1 MTKRVLMVVS
11 NPAVSTT
18 TGWPVGFWASELI
31 HPYEAFTKQ
40 GYAVTIA
47 SPDGGKV
54 EPDALSDPRD
64 ASGYSK
70 DDRLS
75 AAWLEKPDFTKLLEN
90 TPSVGTLDP
99 ADFDAIVIAGG
110 QGPMFTFEKA
120 TGLHKAFA
128 AFYEAG
134 KVSAALCHGTALLL
148 YIEENGAPFLKGKRI
163 TGFTNQEE
171 DFADQAVGQR
181 VMPFRIEDRARELGA
196 TFFARTPFGPHAMRD
211 GRLITGQ
218 QQNSGAE
225 TAKLVIE
232 SLEGGFEAR
241 RVAMI
246 GLGNVGFGLADN
258 LVRVGHSVTVG
269 IRESQPSERVREA
282 VERNPAIAV
291 APLTEAVAGAEVI
304 FLATPFQAAEE
315 ALNGAG
321 DLTGKILVDCT
332 NPVGPG
338 LTHGLDNRQSG
349 GEFIQGLAPTA
360 KVVKAFT
367 VYGYENF
374 VDSRYPGYGELLPA
388 MPIAGNDADAKALI
402 FALCRNL
409 GWEPVDVGG
418 IAASLHLEHQTLLWI
433 KMARVAGQGADFVW
447 ARLTRSG
454 Q

>member
-31 HPYEAFTKQ
+31 HPYDAFTKK

-54 EPDALSDPRD
+54 ETDALSDPRD

-75 AAWLEKPDFTKLLEN
+75 EAYLENPDFAKLLEN
-90 TPSVGTLDP
+90 TPSVGALDP
-99 ADFDAIVIAGG
+99 ADFDAIVVAGG

-120 TGLHKAFA
+120 VGLQNMFKAF
-128 AFYEAG
+128 YDGG
-134 KVSAALCHGTALLL
+134 KISAALCHGTALLL
-148 YIEENGAPFLKGKRI
+148 YIEENGTPFLKGKRI

-218 QQNSGAE
+218 QQNSGADV
-225 TAKLVIE
+225 AQLVIE
-232 SLEGGFEAR
+232 SLEGSFKPR
-241 RVAMI
+241 RTTII
-246 GLGNVGFGLADN
+246 GLGNVGFALADN

-269 IRESQPSERVREA
+269 LREAQPSERVRA
-282 VERNPAIAV
+282 SLERNPAIGV
-291 APLTEAVAGAEVI
+291 RPMKEAVAEAELV
-304 FLATPFQAAEE
+304 FLATPFEAVEDAVKAAG
-315 ALNGAG
+315 N
-321 DLTGKILVDCT
+321 LTGKILVDCT

-338 LTHGLDNRQSG
+338 LSHGLGGDRSG
-349 GEFIQGLAPTA
+349 GEFVQALAPGA
-360 KVVKAFT
+360 KVVKAFSI
-367 VYGYENF
+367 YGYENF
-374 VDSRYPGYGELLPA
+374 ADTRYPGYGELLPA
-388 MPIAGNDADAKALI
+388 MSIAGDDAEAKAAVAAI
-402 FALCRNL
+402 CRNL
-409 GWEPVDVGG
+409 GWEPVDVGNL
-418 IAASLHLEHQTLLWI
+418 AASLHLEHQALLWI
-433 KMARVAGQGADFVW
+433 KMARVVGYGAEFVW